1 MAQRTLSF
9 VFLASLWETKPNYM
23 NIKVCGIT
31 EMKQLQQLDGLDIDF
46 AGLIFY
52 KESPRY
58 IGDKIS
64 KKDLKKADLDIKK
77 VGVFVNPEMI
87 EVLDAIDEYGLEVVQ
102 LHGDES
108 PEMCEDLSSEVE
120 VIKAFRVTEGVDID
134 KLVAPYDAVCDY
146 YLFDTGGLKES
157 FGGTGQQFDW
167 SILTKAKIEK
177 PFFLS
182 GGIGPED
189 AQKVKG
195 FVHPDFFGVD
205 INSRFEKEPGVK
217 DMAKVLQFRQ
227 GLKK

>member
-1 MAQRTLSF
+1 
-9 VFLASLWETKPNYM
+9 M

-52 KESPRY
+52 PESPRY

-64 KKDLKKADLDIKK
+64 KKDLKKADLDLKI

-87 EVLDAIDEYGLEVVQ
+87 EVLDAIDDYGLHVVQ

-120 VIKAFRVTEGVDID
+120 VIKVFRVSDGVDID
-134 KLVAPYDAVCDY
+134 KMVAPYDAVCDY

-157 FGGTGQQFDW
+157 IGGTGQQFDW
-167 SILTKAKIEK
+167 NILSKAKIEK

-182 GGIGPED
+182 GGISVED
-189 AQKVKG
+189 AAKVKS
-195 FVHPDFFGVD
+195 FKHPDIFGVD
-205 INSRFEKEPGVK
+205 INSKFEKSPGVK
-217 DMAKVLQFRQ
+217 DMGLVLQFKQ
-227 GLKK
+227 AMK

>member
-1 MAQRTLSF
+1 
-9 VFLASLWETKPNYM
+9 M

-64 KKDLKKADLDIKK
+64 REDLKRADLDLKK

-87 EVLDAIDEYGLEVVQ
+87 EVLDAIDEYGLDAVQ

-108 PEMCEDLSSEVE
+108 PEMCEDLSGEVE
-120 VIKAFRVTEGVDID
+120 VIKAFRIKEGVTDID
-134 KLVAPYDAVCDY
+134 ALVAAYDAVCDY
-146 YLFDTGGLKES
+146 YLFDKAIDNS
-157 FGGTGQQFDW
+157 FGGTGKQFDW

-182 GGIGPED
+182 GGIGVED
-189 AQKVKG
+189 AVKIKA
-195 FVHPDFFGVD
+195 FKHPDFFGVD
-205 INSRFEKEPGVK
+205 INSQFEKSPGVK
-217 DMAKVLQFRQ
+217 DMGMVLQFKQ
-227 GLKK
+227 ALKK

>member
-1 MAQRTLSF
+1 
-9 VFLASLWETKPNYM
+9 M

-52 KESPRY
+52 PESPRY
-58 IGDKIS
+58 VGDKLN
-64 KKDLKKADLDIKK
+64 KKEIKKADFDLKK

-87 EVLDAIDEYGLEVVQ
+87 DVLDAIDDYGLEVVQ

-120 VIKAFRVTEGVDID
+120 VIKAFRITGNENID
-134 KLVAPYDAVCDY
+134 ELVAAYDAVCDY

-167 SILTKAKIEK
+167 NILSKAKIEK

-182 GGIGPED
+182 GGISVED
-189 AQKVKG
+189 AARVKA
-195 FVHPDFFGVD
+195 FKHPDLFGVD
-205 INSRFEKEPGVK
+205 INSKFETAPGVK
-217 DMAKVLQFRQ
+217 DMKLILQFKQ
-227 GLKK
+227 AMK

>member
-1 MAQRTLSF
+1 
-9 VFLASLWETKPNYM
+9 M

-31 EMKQLQQLDGLDIDF
+31 QFKQLQQLEAMNIDF
-46 AGLIFY
+46 TGLIFY
-52 KESPRY
+52 KESSRY
-58 IGDKIS
+58 VGDKLS
-64 KKDLKKADLDIKK
+64 KKDVKSADFDLKK
-77 VGVFVNPEMI
+77 VGVFVNPELI
-87 EVLDAIDEYGLEVVQ
+87 DVLDAIDDYGLDAVQ

-120 VIKAFRVTEGVDID
+120 VIKAFRIPSGEKVNID

-167 SILTKAKIEK
+167 SVLTKAKIEK

-182 GGIGPED
+182 GGLGPDD
-189 AQKVKG
+189 AEKIKA
-195 FVHPDFFGVD
+195 FKHPDFYAID

-217 DMAKVLQFRQ
+217 EMAAILKFLQAF
-227 GLKK
+227 K